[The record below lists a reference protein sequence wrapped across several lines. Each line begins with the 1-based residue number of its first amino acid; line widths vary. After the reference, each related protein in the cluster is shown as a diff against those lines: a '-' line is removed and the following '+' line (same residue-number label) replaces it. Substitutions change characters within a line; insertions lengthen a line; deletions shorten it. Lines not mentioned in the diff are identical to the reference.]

1 MPGFFVELYFEM
13 TKQEKDGILS
23 HILDIPTPLK
33 TVKMAPKNV
42 FERVLIFLRIMKPKH
57 EMLYLRGLKMS
68 TNYTLTA
75 FANGLSIE
83 SGKDGNVEQTFEIVH
98 ENTYQMAAYLATAI
112 QNKKTPAPK
121 YLINTIADEFT
132 NTELKAAIE
141 EVYRRLDVQ
150 SFFGCLELA
159 GKLSLM

>member
-1 MPGFFVELYFEM
+1 M

-23 HILDIPTPLK
+23 HVLDIPTPLK
-33 TVKMAPKNV
+33 IVKMAPKNV
-42 FERVLIFLRIMKPKH
+42 FERVLIFLRIMKPKSK
-57 EMLYLRGLKMS
+57 MIYLRGLKMS

-83 SGKDGNVEQTFEIVH
+83 SGKDGMEQTFDIVH

-112 QNKKTPAPK
+112 HNKKKPAPK

-132 NTELKAAIE
+132 NTELKVAIE

-150 SFFGCLELA
+150 SFFGCMELA